1 MKLRLS
7 KALPNTLPDT
17 SSRPASGASP
27 QYAGF
32 WRRVGASLIDGVIY
46 SVVMGLLLG
55 PALMNASL
63 LTVEGVLRMVVVLL
77 ITVGLWLKF
86 LGTPGKLLLECQVVD
101 ADTFLPMSSKQAA
114 LRYVAYLASILPLML
129 GFLWVA
135 RDERKQAFHDKIANT
150 VVLYQAEIEADDE
163 SSKSLEQLIG
173 ELR

>member
-1 MKLRLS
+1 MNDSLHH
-7 KALPNTLPDT
+7 
-17 SSRPASGASP
+17 ASV

-32 WRRVGASLIDGVIY
+32 WRRAAASIIDSTILMVL
-46 SVVMGLLLG
+46 MGLLLG
-55 PALMNASL
+55 PAIMSADIF
-63 LTVEGVLRMVVVLL
+63 TTEGLFRMVLVLL

-86 LGTPGKLLLECQVVD
+86 LGTPGKLLLECQIVD
-101 ADTFLPMSSKQAA
+101 ADTLLPMSSKQAL

-135 RDERKQAFHDKIANT
+135 RDPRKQGFHDKIANT
-150 VVLYQAEIEADDE
+150 VVVFRSAAEVDDE